1 MEENVRRKKKE
12 SSELPISRLR
22 PDSLNRSNPEKGEDN
37 SAFKASVSRPVS
49 YQPESRAQPGKK
61 RDMVVENP
69 MKVQGRPV
77 SYQRVLEGGERTKP
91 IGESNQKPSEQTE
104 RTSER
109 PISYQVIPKEVQ
121 KDLPAAD
128 EKKLLKDI
136 PERLVSH
143 PSISAV
149 KEIKKR
155 GTIFMTKPSARR

>member
-1 MEENVRRKKKE
+1 M
-12 SSELPISRLR
+12 
-22 PDSLNRSNPEKGEDN
+22 
-37 SAFKASVSRPVS
+37 
-49 YQPESRAQPGKK
+49 
-61 RDMVVENP
+61 
-69 MKVQGRPV
+69 
-77 SYQRVLEGGERTKP
+77 EGGERTKP

-149 KEIKKR
+149 KEMGKQ
-155 GTIFMTKPSARR
+155 